1 MHANGKSRRS
11 KPSTAFRFPPTHRAC
26 HSNPEGPRVSFMFF
40 PAARTGNSYRARRH
54 SDGPPT
60 FQRERLQPPPPV
72 ASSFPRAPR
81 AISRRP
87 RGLAARAVSK
97 PQRRRPPAIG
107 ISVGTTRRQ
116 PRCVC
121 LARLAMMAA
130 LHGPYPRQEVE
141 YAVRPSRLPIAC
153 TQATHGGTKRNE
165 HKGKTLTHDPVK
177 LCAPPPHC
185 TL

>member
-1 MHANGKSRRS
+1 M
-11 KPSTAFRFPPTHRAC
+11 
-26 HSNPEGPRVSFMFF
+26 
-40 PAARTGNSYRARRH
+40 PAAWQ
-54 SDGPPT
+54 T
-60 FQRERLQPPPPV
+60 FQRKRLQPPPPV

-130 LHGPYPRQEVE
+130 LHGPYPRQYAAVH
-141 YAVRPSRLPIAC
+141 AVRCRGSKYTAYNPHNRKTFDFGQPDNWTQWDATDLLKYFFMYFFSGFRPSILDFHRIGRYRMLPTC
-153 TQATHGGTKRNE
+153 NTF
-165 HKGKTLTHDPVK
+165 
-177 LCAPPPHC
+177 
-185 TL
+185 